1 VAVMIKALGF
11 YSHKGGPGGIRKV
24 RQHLKYLEF
33 AKEHR
38 NEPEG
43 FNDREENVSRSE
55 FMERIQEQPERGVI
69 AHKLVFSLSEDER
82 DRCGVSMRELVQE
95 SMAQWSQEL
104 GRELHW
110 VGFEHDD
117 PGHPHVHVVV
127 AGYAGGRQLG
137 LYERDIRNIRTLA
150 DRERERQAERT
161 LTLERSFKEQRTIAQ
176 EIERLAR
183 EEREHERDRGW
194 DRGR

>member
-1 VAVMIKALGF
+1 MAVMVKALGF
-11 YSHKGGPGGIRKV
+11 YSHKGGKGGIRKV
-24 RQHLKYLEF
+24 KQHLKYLEF
-33 AKEHR
+33 GKEHR
-38 NEPEG
+38 TEPEG
-43 FNDREENVSRSE
+43 FNDREESVSRAE
-55 FMERIQEQPERGVI
+55 FMDLIRAQPEHGVI

-82 DRCGVSMRELVQE
+82 DRCGVNMRELVQE
-95 SMAQWSQEL
+95 TMAQWSQTL

-137 LYERDIRNIRTLA
+137 IYEKDIRTVRNLA
-150 DRERERQAERT
+150 ERERERQAERT
-161 LTLERSFKEQRTIAQ
+161 IERSVREHRTISQ
-176 EIERLAR
+176 EVERLAR
-183 EEREHERDRGW
+183 YDRELDRGW